1 MFKELLAERV
11 NKDEFILY
19 AVLAMNI
26 LLDAR
31 EDAMFSNTKDSI
43 IQLAHR
49 LNNQYDSYMRSFEE
63 QNRGIAWIKPLDLW
77 VKLNSDG
84 SYDQKNLGLAAILK
98 DEHGNGRAIRRGI
111 NINGKMGN
119 AIGQTGQT

>member
-1 MFKELLAERV
+1 M

-43 IQLAHR
+43 NQLAHR

-63 QNRGIAWIKPLDLW
+63 QNRGIAWIKPPDQW

-98 DEHGNGRAIRRGI
+98 GEHWNGRAIRRGI